1 MQGKR
6 WSYHDQDSF
15 KGALSS
21 SVWFDNV
28 YLRGWRVSGMGAEP
42 SSWWRWAARNS
53 YSFLSFPACESSSTY
68 TLSISIYLLW
78 VICLGDNIRVM
89 SWSNESDVVTFQDG
103 TIRTEG
109 KRRESKEILGG
120 FFHPSSLWLLTVKA
134 QNLGRGDFPGSQM
147 VKTPCSHVLCGT
159 TKTFLKIKKKNLG
172 SDQAQWNT
180 CWGAGSLVHCYSHN
194 TAWVMLVLGS
204 CACLMCPVWMLLEN
218 RWNHAEFVNGR
229 CQVIQP

>member
-1 MQGKR
+1 MIRIHSKEPFPLLSDLIMSIFEGEG
-6 WSYHDQDSF
+6 WVEGEE
-15 KGALSS
+15 GAK
-21 SVWFDNV
+21 
-28 YLRGWRVSGMGAEP
+28 P

-134 QNLGRGDFPGSQM
+134 QNLGRGDFPGSPM
-147 VKTPCSHVLCGT
+147 VKTPCFQCRRYRFDLWS
-159 TKTFLKIKKKNLG
+159 
-172 SDQAQWNT
+172 
-180 CWGAGSLVHCYSHN
+180 
-194 TAWVMLVLGS
+194 
-204 CACLMCPVWMLLEN
+204 
-218 RWNHAEFVNGR
+218 VN
-229 CQVIQP
+229 

>member
-1 MQGKR
+1 MKNIQCEKIIECLEMMQGKR
-6 WSYHDQDSF
+6 WSCHDQDSF

-28 YLRGWRVSGMGAEP
+28 YLRGWRVSGMGAKP

-103 TIRTEG
+103 KIRTEG

-134 QNLGRGDFPGSQM
+134 QNLGRGDFPGSPI
-147 VKTPCSHVLCGT
+147 VKTPC
-159 TKTFLKIKKKNLG
+159 F
-172 SDQAQWNT
+172 
-180 CWGAGSLVHCYSHN
+180 
-194 TAWVMLVLGS
+194 
-204 CACLMCPVWMLLEN
+204 
-218 RWNHAEFVNGR
+218 
-229 CQVIQP
+229 